1 MTKNCSSV
9 LTVQKKGQ
17 SNVIRK
23 SDAPLVVDQQ
33 RGQRRNFLEPDLMA
47 SFDPIAA
54 LHKSWPFLLLLLLLF
69 VPMERGTRNR
79 KKINLSDKY
88 LRNS

>member
-1 MTKNCSSV
+1 M
-9 LTVQKKGQ
+9 
-17 SNVIRK
+17 
-23 SDAPLVVDQQ
+23 DQQ
-33 RGQRRNFLEPDLMA
+33 RGQRRNFLEPDQMA

-54 LHKSWPFLLLLLLLF
+54 LHKSWPFLLLLLLY

>member
-9 LTVQKKGQ
+9 LTVQKGQ

-54 LHKSWPFLLLLLLLF
+54 LHKSWPFLLLLLLF